1 MLGYLLVP
9 LLDMLNPY
17 FNLSKARLKIM
28 AIILFGRT
36 IGRTVNFSPLTNHLT
51 GSTLHASSH
60 RLLQRLL
67 EYIQLDG
74 DMVTQSIVRV
84 LNLR

>member
-17 FNLSKARLKIM
+17 INLSKARLMIM
-28 AIILFGRT
+28 AVILFGRT
-36 IGRTVNFSPLTNHLT
+36 IGRTVNISPLTNHLA
-51 GSTLHASSH
+51 GSTLHVSSH

-74 DMVTQSIVRV
+74 NMVTQSIVRV